1 MKNIKLFCL
10 SFATC
15 LLLACALAPPAF
27 SQGKIT
33 IDKIL
38 IPNKCDSKEFKQTL
52 ELKRNIILASEREI
66 KSGSYVYEDNK
77 WTAERTFTFPDV
89 VHSSIYDAPNLNICT
104 QLLNHSLSPPR
115 LGNQIKGIRCNYSP
129 LRDFM
134 NS

>member
-10 SFATC
+10 SFVAC

-33 IDKIL
+33 MDKIL

-52 ELKRNIILASEREI
+52 ELKRNILASEREI

-77 WTAERTFTFPDV
+77 WTAERTFTFPDI

-115 LGNQIKGIRCNYSP
+115 LGKQMRDIRCSFNPSK
-129 LRDFM
+129 DFM